1 MTKKN
6 RRVDYST
13 KEGIEIWYLLTC
25 NNQEEQ
31 KILTIL
37 RKNLSPEAFHD
48 IFILTY
54 DRMRKY
60 MGAWHMERQLLY
72 PGNIILETN
81 NKTNLLR
88 ELRNCR
94 EMNMQEKQ
102 LSRMDERE
110 EALLKRLCGEKHH
123 LEMSRGVIRKGAAQ
137 ITDGPLI
144 GMENII
150 CKIDRHKRLAS
161 VEVIEKPDSFC
172 HCERGIEYRY
182 IPAGLEITEKT
193 I

>member
-1 MTKKN
+1 M
-6 RRVDYST
+6 
-13 KEGIEIWYLLTC
+13 TC

-37 RKNLSPEAFHD
+37 RKNISPEAFHD

-60 MGAWHMERQLLY
+60 MGAWHLERQLLY

-81 NKTNLLR
+81 NKANLLR
-88 ELRNCR
+88 ELKNCR

-110 EALLKRLCGEKHH
+110 EALLKRLCGENHH
-123 LEMSRGVIRKGAAQ
+123 LEMSRGVITRGSTQ
-137 ITDGPLI
+137 VTEGPLK
-144 GMENII
+144 GMEHRIRR
-150 CKIDRHKRLAS
+150 IDRHKRLAS
-161 VEVIEKPDSFC
+161 VELAEKP
-172 HCERGIEYRY
+172 EAELGY
-182 IPAGLEITEKT
+182 IPAGLEITDKN